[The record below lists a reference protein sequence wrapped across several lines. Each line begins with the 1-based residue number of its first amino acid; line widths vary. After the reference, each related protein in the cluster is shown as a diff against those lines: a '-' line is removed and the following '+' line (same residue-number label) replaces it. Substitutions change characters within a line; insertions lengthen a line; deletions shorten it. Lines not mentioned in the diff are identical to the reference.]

1 MEIRSPHSPH
11 KAIKRATIY
20 FETKVNNS
28 NIKEQPAS
36 RKDPAE
42 LEVGV
47 ATVFGEIFWF
57 KLFAKRNIDKTST
70 INVKSSPGTWHM
82 FLSAIVLLMSG
93 PFLYMAINSM
103 NPFVFI
109 VAGIFALIGIAS
121 IIMPFF
127 RIRATKKQLTHVLM
141 SFDELISEK
150 EAKADDRV
158 ISRIQ

>member
-1 MEIRSPHSPH
+1 MEVRSPHSPH
-11 KAIKRATIY
+11 KAIKRALIY
-20 FETKVNNS
+20 FENKVNNS

-70 INVKSSPGTWHM
+70 INIKSSPGTWHM

-93 PFLYMAINSM
+93 PFLYLALNSM

-109 VAGIFALIGIAS
+109 VAGFFALIGIAS
-121 IIMPFF
+121 ILMPFF
-127 RIRATKKQLTHVLM
+127 RIRATKKQLTQILI

-150 EAKADDRV
+150 EAEAKDKV

>member
-1 MEIRSPHSPH
+1 MEIQSPHSPH
-11 KAIKRATIY
+11 KAIKRASVF

-28 NIKEQPAS
+28 KVKEEPLS

-42 LEVGV
+42 LEIGV

-70 INVKSSPGTWHM
+70 VNVKSRPGTWHI

-93 PFLYMAINSM
+93 PFLYLALNSM

-109 VAGIFALIGIAS
+109 VAGLFALIGFAS
-121 IIMPFF
+121 I
-127 RIRATKKQLTHVLM
+127 
-141 SFDELISEK
+141 
-150 EAKADDRV
+150 
-158 ISRIQ
+158 